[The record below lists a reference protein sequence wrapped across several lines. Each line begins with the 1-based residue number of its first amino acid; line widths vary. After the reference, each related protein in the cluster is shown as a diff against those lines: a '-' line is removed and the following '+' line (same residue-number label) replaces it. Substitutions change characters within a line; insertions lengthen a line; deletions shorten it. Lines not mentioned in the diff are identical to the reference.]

1 MVSIPLFTEE
11 TFGLLEFSLATGG
24 MNGLFE
30 VRALNVSLWDIYT
43 HTYIPT
49 YSLCLSLLKLSDVL
63 LPRHLIGA
71 GGKHAD
77 TCRVRM
83 LLSHNPLFSCF

>member
-30 VRALNVSLWDIYT
+30 VRALNVSLWDIYIHT
-43 HTYIPT
+43 HTYLHI
-49 YSLCLSLLKLSDVL
+49 LSVSFCSNSVMFFYLG
-63 LPRHLIGA
+63 I
-71 GGKHAD
+71 
-77 TCRVRM
+77 
-83 LLSHNPLFSCF
+83 